1 VKRYSPLAFGMALV
15 LGMMTAAMAQYAPGG
30 SYQQSCTHVRVQGNM
45 LSARCSAPSGQRI
58 HSSVPLP
65 CRGDISN
72 SNGYLRCNGGGGGY
86 YPHPGGRPPF
96 GRPPGPGPGMGYLPP
111 GSYQS
116 SCRNAYANGGM
127 LTAECTATNGAWVRT
142 SIEVNRCRPGT
153 DIANVN
159 GRLNCLYYR

>member
-1 VKRYSPLAFGMALV
+1 MKRTSPIAVVMALV
-15 LGMMTAAMAQYAPGG
+15 LGVLTPAMAQYAPGG
-30 SYQQSCTHVRVQGNM
+30 SYQQSCTHVRVRGNM

-72 SNGYLRCNGGGGGY
+72 SNGYLRCNGGGY

-96 GRPPGPGPGMGYLPP
+96 GRPPGMGSLPP

-116 SCRNAYANGGM
+116 SCRNVYANGGIV
-127 LTAECTATNGAWVRT
+127 TAECTATNGAWIRT
-142 SIEVNRCRPGT
+142 SIDVNRCRPST

-159 GRLNCLYYR
+159 GRLNCLAYR